1 MKNNKNKW
9 GYKYNF
15 ITTELNKDWTGHYK
29 IKDIVNSITFITNLG
44 KNYADQSA
52 KEYVENYE
60 YPGRVV
66 NIYYSPTNNRYMP
79 GIYYVGKTKEIVG

>member
-15 ITTELNKDWTGHYK
+15 ITTELNKDCTGHYK

-44 KNYADQSA
+44 KDYAD
-52 KEYVENYE
+52 KLVINYVENYE
-60 YPGRVV
+60 YSKRVV
-66 NIYYSPTNNRYMP
+66 NIYYSLTNNRYMP
-79 GIYYVGKTKEIVG
+79 SIYYVSKTKESVG